1 MVLGLPIGRIV
12 GQYFGWRTTFF
23 AIGMGALITRVSDQT
38 AAKTAQR
45 TLRLAEKSSAA
56 DASTGADEHLFAD
69 RDCGDRPLH
78 GLQLFEPF
86 VQVVAGFSA
95 NFATVLLLIPA
106 ARGLS
111 AASCSGSWAISMRLR
126 L

>member
-23 AIGMGALITRVSDQT
+23 AIGMGALITLGVSDQT

-78 GLQLFEPF
+78 GLQLY
-86 VQVVAGFSA
+86 
-95 NFATVLLLIPA
+95 
-106 ARGLS
+106 
-111 AASCSGSWAISMRLR
+111 
-126 L
+126 